1 LKRLFMMAL
10 TALTVAI
17 HELDVLLR
25 LLPLS
30 IGQKVEFWI
39 VFAGAEEKQDG
50 EEGERGRCRGGKMG
64 MNSDV
69 MIQW

>member
-1 LKRLFMMAL
+1 LKELFMMAL

-17 HELDVLLR
+17 HEQDVLFR

-39 VFAGAEEKQDG
+39 VFAGAEEEKDG
-50 EEGERGRCRGGKMG
+50 EEGGKGRCRGGKMG